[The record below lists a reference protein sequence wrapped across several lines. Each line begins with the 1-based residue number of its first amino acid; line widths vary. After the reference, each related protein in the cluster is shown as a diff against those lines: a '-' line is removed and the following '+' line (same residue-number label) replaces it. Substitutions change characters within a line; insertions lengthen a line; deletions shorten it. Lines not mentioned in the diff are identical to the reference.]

1 MRTAR
6 RAAEIEPFEV
16 MDVLARAQA
25 LERAGRRGGRGRHP
39 RAARRPHR
47 VYRHARVVSH
57 VTKGDR
63 VAIEAD
69 VPRRV
74 LDRVKAAGGR

>member
-1 MRTAR
+1 MSAQN
-6 RAAEIEPFEV
+6 ASFEPP
-16 MDVLARAQA
+16 R
-25 LERAGRRGGRGRHP
+25 ERIA
-39 RAARRPHR
+39 R

-57 VTKGDR
+57 VTSDGR

-74 LDRVKAAGGR
+74 LERVRAAGPLR